1 MKAVPILLLFAA
13 LLWTPGALA
22 AEPDP
27 IEVDSVGRKLD
38 AERPQLDR
46 VGRLRAMG
54 ILELSSS
61 DWRFGGLSGLMVS
74 EGGTRLTAGTD
85 EGHWFTARLE
95 YDARGH
101 LIGLGEAAMAPLRD
115 PKGTRLTSKLTQD
128 AESLTQLPG
137 GGVLVAFEHK
147 HRLWGYGVN
156 GKPAFGA
163 AKPLPLPPGVKRLP
177 RNDGIETMA
186 TLPDGALLVILSHA
200 GGGRDFPAFLL
211 RDGKWQKLAY
221 RRTPNFEPTG
231 ATALPDGSL
240 AVLERRFS
248 LIGGIAIRV
257 RRIAAEAIRP
267 GAVMAGEEL
276 ALFAPPLLVDNFE
289 GIAARRGPGG
299 ETLIYLLS
307 DDNFNAIQRN
317 LLMMFALEAG

>member
-1 MKAVPILLLFAA
+1 MKTFLILLL
-13 LLWTPGALA
+13 LLAVPATAKA
-22 AEPDP
+22 AEPEA
-27 IEVDSVGRKLD
+27 IEVGAIGRKLD

-54 ILELSSS
+54 ILELRSP
-61 DWRFGGLSGLMVS
+61 DWRFGGLSGLLVS
-74 EGGTRLTAGTD
+74 EDGTRLTAVTD
-85 EGHWFTARLE
+85 KGNWFTARLQ
-95 YDARGH
+95 YDERGH
-101 LIGLGEAAMAPLRD
+101 LSGLGEAAMAPLRD

-147 HRLWGYGVN
+147 HRLWGYGAN
-156 GKPAFGA
+156 GSPAYGA
-163 AKPLPLPPGVKRLP
+163 ARPLAVPPGVKKLP
-177 RNDGIETMA
+177 RNDGMETMA
-186 TLPDGALLVILSHA
+186 TLADGTLLVILSHA
-200 GGGRDFPAFLL
+200 DGDRHFPAFLL
-211 RDGKWQKLAY
+211 RDGKWRKLAY

-231 ATALPDGSL
+231 ATDLPDGSL

-248 LIGGIAIRV
+248 IIGGIAVRV
-257 RRIAAEAIRP
+257 RRIAAETIRP
-267 GAVMAGEEL
+267 GALLQGEEL

-317 LLMMFALEAG
+317 LLMMFALEEP